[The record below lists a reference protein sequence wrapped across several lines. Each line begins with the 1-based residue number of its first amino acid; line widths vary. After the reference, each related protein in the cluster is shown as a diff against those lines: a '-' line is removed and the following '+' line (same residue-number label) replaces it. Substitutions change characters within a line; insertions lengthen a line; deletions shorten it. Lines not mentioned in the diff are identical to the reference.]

1 MSSKILPIGLL
12 LTSCAAN
19 PAKLIET
26 PYYPEGAMTCEK
38 AMDISTRVFQALSSD
53 EVFCSESCTFEG
65 ETISPEFTRF
75 DDESFISYFGISN
88 KTQNLK
94 VYPARGSFAGSC
106 PEVYEYLNSNFFF
119 SGVTR

>member
-1 MSSKILPIGLL
+1 MDPKLLSFGLL
-12 LTSCAAN
+12 LASCSAN
-19 PAKLIET
+19 PAKLIDS

-53 EVFCSESCTFEG
+53 GVSCSESCAFEG
-65 ETISPEFTRF
+65 GSVSPQFTRF
-75 DDESFISYFGISN
+75 DDESIISYFDISS

-94 VYPARGSFAGSC
+94 VYPARGAFVGSC